1 MADSQLPSLH
11 AYSEAFVTVS
21 FLDRYRKYLWC
32 DTDDDADPFAESE
45 DKEELENDE
54 NCTRLLLASS
64 YVSIYNF
71 FDGMVWSH
79 ARVIY

>member
-1 MADSQLPSLH
+1 MTDYNKLLSLF
-11 AYSEAFVTVS
+11 AYSEAIVTVS

-64 YVSIYNF
+64 YVSIYKNH
-71 FDGMVWSH
+71 GLVTCQTC
-79 ARVIY
+79 IL